1 MKKGGRVFI
10 EDEKGKRL
18 KRSKKKSQKGENVTL
33 TIDAAIQEKIFN
45 EMKTEAGSSAAVNPK
60 TGETIAL
67 VSSPAYNPNI
77 IVRGASKAQREAW
90 SNDSKL
96 PMTNRFTQAFVPG
109 SVFKT
114 ITGAI
119 GLETKHKSEGRI

>member
-1 MKKGGRVFI
+1 LENKLRGEKGGRVFI
-10 EDEKGKRL
+10 EDENGKEI
-18 KRSKKKSQKGENVTL
+18 KNVAKKEAKEGENVTL

-45 EMKTEAGSSAAVNPK
+45 EMKTEAGSSAAINPK

-96 PMTNRFTQAFVPG
+96 PMTNRFTQAIV
-109 SVFKT
+109 
-114 ITGAI
+114 
-119 GLETKHKSEGRI
+119 

>member
-1 MKKGGRVFI
+1 
-10 EDEKGKRL
+10 
-18 KRSKKKSQKGENVTL
+18 
-33 TIDAAIQEKIFN
+33 
-45 EMKTEAGSSAAVNPK
+45 MKTEAGSSAAVNPK

-96 PMTNRFTQAFVPG
+96 PMTNRFTQAFVRVPYLKR
-109 SVFKT
+109 SQVQLVWKQT
-114 ITGAI
+114 Q
-119 GLETKHKSEGRI
+119 